1 MHTVLNGAFSRWKVR
16 ERGEFLRKILTVVEK
31 EKIMSSDWLD

>member
-16 ERGEFLRKILTVVEK
+16 KHGEFLGKILTAVEK

>member
-1 MHTVLNGAFSRWKVR
+1 MHIVLNGAFSRWKVR
-16 ERGEFLRKILTVVEK
+16 KLGEFLGKILTAVEK